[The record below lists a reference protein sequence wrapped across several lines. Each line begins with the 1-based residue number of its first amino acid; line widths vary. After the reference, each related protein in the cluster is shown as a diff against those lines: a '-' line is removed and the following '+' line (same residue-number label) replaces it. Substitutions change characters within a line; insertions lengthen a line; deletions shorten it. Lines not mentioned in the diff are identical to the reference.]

1 MELSG
6 GLETNCAKAS
16 CQMQSNLSRNSLE
29 THPETQ
35 KPRRC
40 ATWPTCAC
48 QRSYS
53 IVRVAKERNL
63 HEVPMTGGGNKQN
76 PTALNLYKGQRK
88 PMQKDTHATK
98 VVISHLLSLLPMVPW
113 VVHKVSILLSSH
125 PSSVGFLSER
135 GKWEALTLYTIL
147 TYDYY
152 TGLDILITDRRLFL
166 GKRVNRNLLVLP
178 QKLKV
183 LMELLNIL
191 TKEECLIIVATEMF
205 MSDITES
212 HEFRNH
218 VHSCFKKH

>member
-1 MELSG
+1 M
-6 GLETNCAKAS
+6 
-16 CQMQSNLSRNSLE
+16 
-29 THPETQ
+29 
-35 KPRRC
+35 
-40 ATWPTCAC
+40 
-48 QRSYS
+48 
-53 IVRVAKERNL
+53 
-63 HEVPMTGGGNKQN
+63 
-76 PTALNLYKGQRK
+76 
-88 PMQKDTHATK
+88 
-98 VVISHLLSLLPMVPW
+98 
-113 VVHKVSILLSSH
+113 
-125 PSSVGFLSER
+125 
-135 GKWEALTLYTIL
+135 YTIL